1 MRPVQTG
8 YFLLLG
14 LALGFSLTI
23 PPGPMNAFIS
33 SQAVRSLRNGIVA
46 GSGAMSADAVLGVLV
61 FILRSS
67 VNLSNGVRVVYF
79 AGASVMTLYAVLL
92 IRSSGRPAG
101 ASPSSLRVYAQ
112 ALLLGIGNP
121 FQILWWLTAG
131 LAFAFLGGLILFVG
145 LFSAI
150 AIWIVVFPA
159 AVHRGVRSRPRLESA
174 VIVVAAAFL
183 LGFAAYFLYLAV

>member
-1 MRPVQTG
+1 MQTS

-33 SQAVRSLRNGIVA
+33 SQAVRSLRNGVVA
-46 GSGAMSADAVLGVLV
+46 GAGAMSADAVLGAVV
-61 FILRSS
+61 FLLRSS
-67 VNLSNGVRVVYF
+67 VSLTAEIRVVYLS
-79 AGASVMTLYAVLL
+79 GACVMTLYAILL
-92 IRSSGRPAG
+92 LRSRRGPAG
-101 ASPSSLRVYAQ
+101 ATPSSIRVYAQ

-131 LAFAFLGGLILFVG
+131 LAFAFLGGLVLFVG

-150 AIWIVVFPA
+150 AVWIVVFPT
-159 AVHRGVRSRPRLESA
+159 AVHRGVQSRPQLEST
-174 VIVVAAAFL
+174 VVVVATGFL
-183 LGFAAYFLYLAV
+183 LAFAAYFLYLAL